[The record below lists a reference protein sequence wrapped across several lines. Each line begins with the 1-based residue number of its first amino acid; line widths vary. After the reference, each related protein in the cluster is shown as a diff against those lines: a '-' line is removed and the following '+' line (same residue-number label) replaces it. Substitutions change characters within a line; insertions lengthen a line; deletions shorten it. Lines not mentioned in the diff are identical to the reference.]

1 MPTRAL
7 DLDAMSQRNLEILD
21 RLAESG
27 LQVARSIEERAKTAK
42 SREELG
48 ELKRSYDLVVH
59 GVLQTLHLRS
69 KLAVGEI
76 PSQVDA
82 PLREIV
88 ETMAGILRPPGTRSL
103 Q

>member
-1 MPTRAL
+1 MPTCSP
-7 DLDAMSQRNLEILD
+7 DLAAMSQRNLEILD

-27 LQVARSIEERAKTAK
+27 LQIARSIEERAKTAK

-48 ELKRSYDLVVH
+48 ELKKSYDLVVH
-59 GVLQTLHLRS
+59 GVLQTLHMRP
-69 KLAVGEI
+69 KLAAGEV
-76 PSQVDA
+76 PTQVDA